1 MLQKPY
7 QSGHKDKGAIINHG
21 SHKTST
27 SFTHSNIQKIYI
39 PELSARG
46 AGQMDYIVRK
56 TNVNYDLT
64 FHIQKQLRG
73 T

>member
-1 MLQKPY
+1 M
-7 QSGHKDKGAIINHG
+7 
-21 SHKTST
+21 
-27 SFTHSNIQKIYI
+27 QKIYI

-56 TNVNYDLT
+56 TNMNYDLT